1 MYNNEM
7 EMKHVAFPRSLKTGI
22 VVVVCLNLLVF
33 AVLGISIDA
42 MSENAVENIGTAYM
56 DGMNEQVS
64 LHFETIIDLRLT
76 MAESIARIAV
86 DEKSGSYG
94 TKEDNE

>member
-1 MYNNEM
+1 
-7 EMKHVAFPRSLKTGI
+7 
-22 VVVVCLNLLVF
+22 
-33 AVLGISIDA
+33 

-94 TKEDNE
+94 TKEDIEYGARRAISCAPSSTPPTAGSR